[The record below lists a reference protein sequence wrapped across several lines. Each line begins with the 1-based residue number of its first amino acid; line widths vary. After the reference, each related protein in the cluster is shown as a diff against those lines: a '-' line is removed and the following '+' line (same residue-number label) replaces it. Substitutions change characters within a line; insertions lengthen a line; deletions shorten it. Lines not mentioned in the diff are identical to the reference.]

1 MAKTILFSPI
11 GGTDPISDQNLHE
24 GAMLHICRHYKPD
37 KVVLYFSKEI
47 LERHNMIGEDS
58 EDTFKFCLD
67 ELSKLQNRK
76 EVEYERI
83 DRPKLEE
90 VQDFN
95 YFYDD
100 FEIIIKE
107 LIDKYKNEDTTILL
121 NVSSGTPA
129 MKSGLIVLQTMEE
142 YRNCELV
149 QVSTPEK
156 KMNQYKRSEKPDVK
170 TLWEFNMDN
179 EENAKNRCEVISC
192 PSLKALKYEHIIKK
206 LIANYD
212 YAAALEIAENIS
224 IHSKRYIEFIKL
236 AKNRLLLDFKE
247 VDKIAKNINY
257 DCIPIKAGDKRKLFE
272 YALSV
277 DIKVKRGEYAD
288 FVRSI
293 TPLIVEL
300 FKVVLKDRLKIDIE
314 KYIDNK
320 NDREEWSERKLRDKN
335 DKCAED
341 VLNILEFKYNNNFS
355 FKNVSSDNLLEIIV
369 SKDTSNDKTLSDI
382 SQKLRSI
389 ESSVRNLAAHQIVS
403 ITDDSIKKV
412 TQIAISAEGIMK
424 LIKKLFAYTS
434 FNIKEDMWNSY
445 DAMNYEIIKRIDE
458 K

>member
-11 GGTDPISDQNLHE
+11 GGTDPISEHNFYE
-24 GAMLHICRHYKPD
+24 GAMLHICRYYKPD
-37 KVVLYFSKEI
+37 KVVLYFSKEM
-47 LERHNMIGEDS
+47 LDRHDIVGEDS
-58 EDTFKFCLD
+58 EDLLKFCLD
-67 ELSKLQNRK
+67 KLSKLQNRK
-76 EVEYERI
+76 EVKYERI
-83 DRPKLEE
+83 DRPDLVN
-90 VQDFN
+90 VQEFD

-100 FEIIIKE
+100 FDKIIKK
-107 LIDKYKNEDTTILL
+107 LIDESKDEDTTILL

-129 MKSGLIVLQTMEE
+129 MKSGLLVLKTMGE
-142 YRNCELV
+142 YNCKLI
-149 QVSTPEK
+149 QVSTPER
-156 KMNQYKRSEKPDVK
+156 KMNQHIHSENPDIK
-170 TLWEFNMDN
+170 TLWELNKDN
-179 EENAKNRCEVISC
+179 EENAKNRCEEVDC
-192 PSLKALKYEHIIKK
+192 PSLLALKYEHIIKK

-224 IHSKRYIEFIKL
+224 AHSKRYIEFIKL

-247 VDKIAKNINY
+247 VDKIAKEINY

-300 FKVVLKDRLKIDIE
+300 FKVVLKDKLKIDIE

-320 NDREEWSERKLRDKN
+320 NDRAEWSERKLRDKN
-335 DKCAED
+335 DKCAEE
-341 VLNILEFKYNNNFS
+341 VLNILEFKYNNNFN

-412 TQIAISAEGIMK
+412 TQTAISAEGIMK
-424 LIKKLFAYTS
+424 LIKKLFTYTS

-445 DAMNYEIIKRIDE
+445 NAMNDEIIKRIDE

>member
-11 GGTDPISDQNLHE
+11 GGTDPISEKNFYE
-24 GAMLHICRHYKPD
+24 GAMLHICRYYKPD

-47 LERHNMIGEDS
+47 LEIHNMIGENS
-58 EDTFKFCLD
+58 EDPFKFCLD

-76 EVEYERI
+76 KVEYERI
-83 DRPKLEE
+83 DKLDLVN
-90 VQDFN
+90 VQNFD

-100 FEIIIKE
+100 FDKIIKK
-107 LIDKYKNEDTTILL
+107 LIDEVKDEDTTILL

-129 MKSGLIVLQTMEE
+129 MKSGLLVLKTMGE
-142 YRNCELV
+142 YNCKLI
-149 QVSTPEK
+149 QVSTPER
-156 KMNQYKRSEKPDVK
+156 KMNQHIHSENPDIK
-170 TLWEFNMDN
+170 TLWELNMDN
-179 EENAKNRCEVISC
+179 EENAKNRCEEVDC
-192 PSLKALKYEHIIKK
+192 PSLLALKYEHIIKK

-224 IHSKRYIEFIKL
+224 AHSKRYIEFIRL

-247 VDKIAKNINY
+247 VDKIAKEINF

-335 DKCAED
+335 DKCAEE
-341 VLNILEFKYNNNFS
+341 VLNILEFKYNNNFN

-369 SKDTSNDKTLSDI
+369 SKDTSNEKTLSDI

-412 TQIAISAEGIMK
+412 TQMAISAEGIMK